1 MIWEFTQYMK
11 RREFKITSKLNMRED
26 ISRDSGNK
34 EIIQIS
40 FDKISL
46 GVYEP
51 YIQYMI
57 ML

>member
-34 EIIQIS
+34 EIIQIL